1 MKHLPVL
8 CRNAYFAPSV
18 SRQLGSGHEP
28 DLEQSVRFNQRRQDE
43 INMFSRNHLSFSTLF
58 LDKPRICIDIYI
70 YIKYILYINN
80 YIYIHNMCRLFISRI
95 SANCQKNEHVQP
107 PLLTFA
113 RSFWAFARNIFPLPV
128 ARKIASQPARL
139 KCWCIFFQSSKLMLS
154 KQAGMTKSRAM
165 RSPLDSIQGK
175 EALIICKSTQQLL
188 GILWHWQYI
197 FESRR

>member
-70 YIKYILYINN
+70 IIYILNIYYILTI
-80 YIYIHNMCRLFISRI
+80 YIYTICVDCLFRGYQQTVKKTNMCSRFCSRLPGLSEHSHGTSSRCQLPERLLRNLPDWTADALFF
-95 SANCQKNEHVQP
+95 SPANRC
-107 PLLTFA
+107 
-113 RSFWAFARNIFPLPV
+113 
-128 ARKIASQPARL
+128 
-139 KCWCIFFQSSKLMLS
+139 FQNRQAWPRVEQCGVLWIQSKV
-154 KQAGMTKSRAM
+154 R
-165 RSPLDSIQGK
+165 R
-175 EALIICKSTQQLL
+175 
-188 GILWHWQYI
+188 HW
-197 FESRR
+197 

>member
-70 YIKYILYINN
+70 LNIYYILITI
-80 YIYIHNMCRLFISRI
+80 YIYTICVDCLFRGYQQTVKKRTCAAAI
-95 SANCQKNEHVQP
+95 AHVCQVFLSIRTEH
-107 PLLTFA
+107 
-113 RSFWAFARNIFPLPV
+113 LPV
-128 ARKIASQPARL
+128 ASCQKDCFATCPIEML
-139 KCWCIFFQSSKLMLS
+139 MHFFSV
-154 KQAGMTKSRAM
+154 
-165 RSPLDSIQGK
+165 
-175 EALIICKSTQQLL
+175 QQTDAFKT
-188 GILWHWQYI
+188 GRHDQ
-197 FESRR
+197 E